1 MWVTPPRQKNLIDV
15 LQHYIKSIKA
25 TNYSSF
31 YFTAILAKTN
41 FGEKSDVTCIVKKD
55 NLISRIHQTARFK
68 FLHVKWP

>member
-31 YFTAILAKTN
+31 YFTAILSKTN

-55 NLISRIHQTARFK
+55 NLIPRIHQTARFK